1 MRYLLLF
8 IACMSLL
15 LNGCGGTSG
24 STPASK
30 GGDTLRYAH
39 ASLLLTIE
47 HPGYTRVDIRDPWHP
62 GQTLACYALV
72 ARGVKGDSL
81 VKQAPWGEGSAW

>member
-8 IACMSLL
+8 IASMSLL

-30 GGDTLRYAH
+30 GGDTLRYAY

-47 HPGYTRVDIRDPWHP
+47 HPGYTRVDIRDP
-62 GQTLACYALV
+62 
-72 ARGVKGDSL
+72 
-81 VKQAPWGEGSAW
+81 